1 MRDILFS
8 YWGCGKFFITMKIRI
23 EIIIIIMEVRNYNGS
38 RMETNAQNGIRIEG
52 EILNGSVIE
61 LEWNQR
67 PTCTCGMKFE

>member
-1 MRDILFS
+1 
-8 YWGCGKFFITMKIRI
+8 
-23 EIIIIIMEVRNYNGS
+23 MEERNYNGS

-67 PTCTCGMKFE
+67 PICTCRMKFEWNFKSRVD